1 MSRIDNIA
9 VIPDRDGIGPDAED
23 EGLDIHPAAGTGGRI
38 AVVTDGNVAAQ
49 LAEGIFI
56 KDLGDQA
63 HIAVELDFLAVGSC
77 DTGAFLAAVL
87 EGKECKKGK
96 PGYVLTG
103 TVNTKDA
110 AFFV

>member
-1 MSRIDNIA
+1 
-9 VIPDRDGIGPDAED
+9 
-23 EGLDIHPAAGTGGRI
+23 
-38 AVVTDGNVAAQ
+38 

-56 KDLGDQA
+56 EYLGDEA
-63 HIAVELDFLAVGSC
+63 HIAIELNLLTVGGG

-87 EGKECKKGK
+87 KSEECKKGK